1 MNMTPLV
8 SVVMCTYN
16 DERFIKETIDSVL
29 SQSFSNFEFIIWN
42 DGSTD
47 STEEIIKSFKDER
60 IRYFYH
66 ENTGLGQALALACKE
81 AKGKYIARID
91 GDDICFPYRLEKEVA
106 YLESHPE
113 VVLVSSSVIY
123 IDENGETL
131 GRSFPWT
138 WNRNIK
144 HQLNIVHPAA
154 MFRKEVYENTCGYQD
169 IKSAQ
174 DRILWSKMAKY
185 GKFHIIN
192 EPLIKYRWIQSSLS
206 HSIDPSSPYAT
217 ILEVIRKKLCTDD
230 IIQPIDTEYHNIFY
244 QLSKKA
250 GKSSGWAYQQSY
262 EEKLATVLGSII
274 GEKSSN
280 SIITL
285 FKNIFAYI
293 RY

>member
-1 MNMTPLV
+1 MNTTPLV

-29 SQSFSNFEFIIWN
+29 SQSYSNFEFIIWN

-47 STEEIIKSFKDER
+47 STESIIKSFKDER

-81 AKGKYIARID
+81 ANGKYIARID
-91 GDDICFPYRLEKEVA
+91 GDDICFPYRFDKEVA
-106 YLESHPE
+106 YLESHPK

-138 WNRNIK
+138 WDRNIK

-154 MFRKEVYENTCGYQD
+154 MFRKDVYEKTCGYQD

-185 GKFHIIN
+185 GKFHIIY
-192 EPLIKYRWIQSSLS
+192 EPLINYRWIQSSLS
-206 HSIDPSSPYAT
+206 HAIDPSSPYAT
-217 ILEVIRKKLCTDD
+217 ILEVIRKKLCTDER
-230 IIQPIDTEYHNIFY
+230 INPIDIEYHNVFY
-244 QLSKKA
+244 QLSKKT
-250 GKSSGWAYQQSY
+250 GNSVGGTYQCTF
-262 EEKLATVLGSII
+262 EEKLATFLGFII
-274 GEKSSN
+274 GAKCSN
-280 SIITL
+280 SMIIFL
-285 FKNIFAYI
+285 KNIYAYI
-293 RY
+293 KY